1 MIHINKYE
9 DFKVLSEDLKY
20 HINNNYSLNESVFRI
35 GSDSWLSLINESREL
50 FNNSKIG
57 LTEDEIWI
65 INTDLGQK
73 GIYEGNE
80 VILDLPFSDDE
91 IYEAEYHGKKV
102 DLNHPKRTPSGPR
115 KFSVYTKND
124 KGNIVKVGF
133 GQPGM
138 KVNNADK
145 KKAYSF
151 RKRMGCD
158 NPGPKWKAK
167 YWSCN
172 VGRYSKMLGL
182 SSNRPW

>member
-1 MIHINKYE
+1 
-9 DFKVLSEDLKY
+9 
-20 HINNNYSLNESVFRI
+20 
-35 GSDSWLSLINESREL
+35 
-50 FNNSKIG
+50 
-57 LTEDEIWI
+57 
-65 INTDLGQK
+65 
-73 GIYEGNE
+73 
-80 VILDLPFSDDE
+80 
-91 IYEAEYHGKKV
+91 
-102 DLNHPKRTPSGPR
+102 
-115 KFSVYTKND
+115 
-124 KGNIVKVGF
+124 
-133 GQPGM
+133 M